1 VYTARDAAHQRLIT
15 AIEQNEDLPFDF
27 SGQILYYVGPTP
39 APPGRVIGAAGP
51 TTSYRMDPYT
61 PKLLE
66 MGLKAMIGKGR
77 RSEEVKAAML
87 KHGAVYL
94 AAIGGAGALLGQAI
108 KQVEI
113 IAYPDLGPEAVRR
126 LTVEDFPATVINDLT
141 GADLYE
147 LGREK
152 YARGGAA

>member
-87 KHGAVYL
+87 NHGAVYL

-126 LTVEDFPATVINDLT
+126 LTVEDFPATVINDLA